1 MVKLGSN
8 LQDKGAK
15 PVSVEDGFQN
25 VPLITPLDVGSLQ
38 SQAPDKVRDC
48 PPASVHLLPKSA
60 FAAIASVLLTCAILP
75 HTDKHSKGKKKGWY
89 DGSVK
94 LWEAFCCYCLKPL
107 APPPSWGEDHC
118 RSIQSW
124 CECSPLSGEEVFH
137 SWWRW
142 SPVIPGLQD
151 LIFVVHNGSLNVSKS
166 RWFILCRFLLLFAI
180 RVCVCVCIM
189 FSFSIYSHIHSS
201 YLSPSHVLCLP
212 AEIRRQI
219 WCQTDCHLSSW
230 HPIVTA
236 PPLVNPVTMVAVQR
250 RLVYVPGWKREQ
262 HWLRIIRI
270 NEIRQ
275 QGELIVTFCT
285 HESFIVDCLFRC
297 LDVRMNIFQL
307 Y

>member
-1 MVKLGSN
+1 MS
-8 LQDKGAK
+8 
-15 PVSVEDGFQN
+15 QN
-25 VPLITPLDVGSLQ
+25 HVDLYYVDFYFY
-38 SQAPDKVRDC
+38 
-48 PPASVHLLPKSA
+48 LPS
-60 FAAIASVLLTCAILP
+60 
-75 HTDKHSKGKKKGWY
+75 
-89 DGSVK
+89 
-94 LWEAFCCYCLKPL
+94 
-107 APPPSWGEDHC
+107 
-118 RSIQSW
+118 
-124 CECSPLSGEEVFH
+124 
-137 SWWRW
+137 
-142 SPVIPGLQD
+142 
-151 LIFVVHNGSLNVSKS
+151 
-166 RWFILCRFLLLFAI
+166 
-180 RVCVCVCIM
+180 VCVCVCIM

-212 AEIRRQI
+212 AKIRRQI

-270 NEIRQ
+270 NGIRQ